1 MHDLAMRILTA
12 TGTNIFFAGQ
22 AGFIIKSS
30 SGQMLA
36 VDLYLS
42 DCVERLEGNV
52 GFKRLLPKMLSPYEL
67 KFDAVICTHPHW
79 DHFDVDAVPAVS
91 YTHLDVYK
99 RQVLNKVDMQKSG
112 YGKYYG
118 KYYGNYGETGGA
130 KK

>member
-67 KFDAVICTHPHW
+67 KLSLIHI
-79 DHFDVDAVPAVS
+79 
-91 YTHLDVYK
+91 
-99 RQVLNKVDMQKSG
+99 
-112 YGKYYG
+112 
-118 KYYGNYGETGGA
+118 
-130 KK
+130 